1 MATEAAADTPNP
13 MLRGKRIAVVE
24 DEPPIGMILGIML
37 DELGCVQAGTAGTL
51 GEALALS
58 KGLEA
63 DAVLLDY
70 RLKGELS
77 VPAAE
82 SFLAR
87 GIKVVFT
94 TGADTRDIPEPLR
107 ICAVI
112 QKPFGLETVERGL
125 VAALTTPSPS
135 IN

>member
-1 MATEAAADTPNP
+1 

-24 DEPPIGMILGIML
+24 DEPPIGMILEIML
-37 DELGCVQAGTAGTL
+37 DELGCVPAGTAKTL
-51 GEALALS
+51 SEALALS
-58 KGLEA
+58 VDIEA

-77 VPAAE
+77 EPAAQ

-87 GIKVVFT
+87 GIKVVLT
-94 TGADTRDIPEPLR
+94 TGADTRDLPETLKA
-107 ICAVI
+107 CAVI

-125 VAALTTPSPS
+125 VEALTPPTPT

>member
-1 MATEAAADTPNP
+1 MATVEDPPNP

-37 DELGCVQAGTAGTL
+37 DELGCVQAGSAKTL
-51 GEALALS
+51 SEALALS
-58 KGLEA
+58 QGIEA

-77 VPAAE
+77 EPAAQ

-87 GIKVVFT
+87 GIKVVLT
-94 TGADTRDIPEPLR
+94 TGADARDLPDTLR
-107 ICAVI
+107 TCAVI
-112 QKPFGLETVERGL
+112 QKPFGLDNVEKGL
-125 VAALTTPSPS
+125 VEALSDQAPSL
-135 IN
+135 N

>member
-1 MATEAAADTPNP
+1 MTTVEDTPNP

-37 DELGCVQAGTAGTL
+37 DELGCVQAGSAKTL
-51 GEALALS
+51 TEALALS
-58 KGLEA
+58 EGIEA

-77 VPAAE
+77 EPAAQ

-87 GIKVVFT
+87 GIKVVLT
-94 TGADTRDIPEPLR
+94 TGADTRDLPETLKN
-107 ICAVI
+107 CAVI
-112 QKPFGLETVERGL
+112 QKPFGLDNIERGL
-125 VAALTTPSPS
+125 VQALTPASPA

>member
-1 MATEAAADTPNP
+1 

-37 DELGCVQAGTAGTL
+37 DELGCVQAGSAKTL
-51 GEALALS
+51 SEAMALS
-58 KGLEA
+58 QGIEA

-70 RLKGELS
+70 KLKGEFS
-77 VPAAE
+77 EPAAQ

-87 GIKVVFT
+87 GIKVILT
-94 TGADTRDIPEPLR
+94 TGADERDIPATLKA
-107 ICAVI
+107 CAVVH
-112 QKPFGLETVERGL
+112 KPFGLETIERGL
-125 VAALTTPSPS
+125 VEALSDDTPT